1 VTSLWAGLAARVA
14 IGVLAATLAV
24 AFDGLLSLRVD
35 PYLALLT
42 GVVAAVA
49 WWAFAQ
55 ELDPEDGPEWRQP
68 SWHSR
73 SPHFQA
79 DVRTRRLASTLVH
92 TQPGQAFDARRLARQ
107 LADLT
112 ARRLVTSGRVAGE
125 DAADPLAHAERHLS
139 PALLAYLRSA
149 KTDRPQVL
157 GRRALHAHLKEIDS
171 L

>member
-1 VTSLWAGLAARVA
+1 MTSPWAGLAVRVA

-112 ARRLVTSGRVAGE
+112 ARRLDLVTFVRYTGTVPAFPNSAPEASLQQPATRGWY
-125 DAADPLAHAERHLS
+125 AA
-139 PALLAYLRSA
+139 ALL
-149 KTDRPQVL
+149 Q
-157 GRRALHAHLKEIDS
+157 ALNSRFAPTP
-171 L
+171 